1 MRRLRLLVTFII
13 FLCVALKPAVVHAA
27 SMSVHTV
34 TFDADGGKP
43 EPPSQEVEHNH
54 NASMPPQPEKEG
66 HTFRGWFLDDTQY
79 MFTEPVTAD
88 IELIA
93 KYSKMKYGVT
103 FSTQGGTTISSQ
115 IVEYGDCV
123 REPEAKPTRK
133 GYIFTGWYTTKSAET
148 KFNFEEPIKGVTTVY
163 AGWKPEVYTVKFVT
177 GCDIEIE
184 DQKVEFGSRATR
196 PRVSLAK
203 EGYTFVDW
211 VTTEGGSS
219 VFNFGSVIEG
229 NTTIYAK
236 WSRNEYTVEFDLQ
249 NDKASTKVKVKYGDK
264 VSRPKVAPDKEGY
277 VFDDWYEKLYLDI
290 PYDFNAPVSKDLT
303 LYAKYDEAE
312 YTVTFEIG
320 SGSAVPEQKVKY
332 GKCIQ
337 GATTTRAGYIFKGWF
352 KDEDCQMPFSI
363 TTPIKED
370 ITLYAKWQVATYTV
384 RFEFNN
390 GGLSKTESIEY
401 GKTVSEPNAPSRE
414 GYRFEGWYTNSAYS
428 EMYEFSNPVKQ
439 NLILYA
445 KWKGEE
451 NTVTFESNG
460 GMYIPQQKVNS
471 GDKLEKPANPVRID
485 NSEYN
490 VFAGWFKDSSLV
502 RSYNFDLPVTS
513 SFTLYAKWGKTLAPG
528 ESLPTGSSTTTNSQ
542 NSSSLSSSSSTTTNG
557 TTNST
562 VSSTVQST
570 TQSTQSNLNSD
581 IVSENGYILEIPDV
595 DTSQIQSEIGIVQ
608 ESSVAESLES
618 TTTAPEVIVT
628 YEHVDTEESKSEQDT
643 IINEEREESV
653 EESSEEVEEVS
664 EPETADIMSTEVQT
678 ETEEVEMEFVSETEP
693 EPESVYEEDAAD
705 ESQELLPEPEQ
716 DHVRYFNI
724 LFLVAFIVLVLLLV
738 FVFIVVQLLNR
749 VRVYNNEDM
758 SGEYENEKY
767 VMVYKTKLSKVRNRQ
782 SKEKHYAL
790 KIPEH
795 VILEAETDDFKATL
809 KKHFC
814 KKHDGEI
821 LVVILYCNN
830 KYLINSQEV
839 SIDAGSTEV
848 FFSRPSSNVNIVDM
862 EDE

>member
-1 MRRLRLLVTFII
+1 MRRLRLLVTFIV
-13 FLCVALKPAVVHAA
+13 FLYVVLEPAVVHATG
-27 SMSVHTV
+27 MSTHTV
-34 TFDADGGKP
+34 TFNTDGGKP

-54 NASMPPQPEKEG
+54 NVSMPPQPEKEG
-66 HTFRGWFLDDTQY
+66 HTFIGWFLEDTQY
-79 MFTEPVTAD
+79 MFTEPITAD

-93 KYSKMKYGVT
+93 KYSKMKYGIT
-103 FSTQGGTTISSQ
+103 FNTQGGTTISSQ
-115 IVEYGDCV
+115 IVEYGDCA
-123 REPEAKPTRK
+123 REPEARPTRK

-148 KFNFEEPIKGVTTVY
+148 KFNFEEPIKGVTAVY
-163 AGWKPEVYTVKFVT
+163 AGWEPEVYTVKFVT

-196 PRVSLAK
+196 PRVSLVK
-203 EGYTFVDW
+203 EGYTFRDW
-211 VTTEGGSS
+211 VTTNGGSS
-219 VFNFGSVIEG
+219 IFNFGFVIEG

-236 WSRNEYTVEFDLQ
+236 WDRNEYTIEFEPQ
-249 NDKASTKVKVKYGDK
+249 NGNLSTKVKVKYGDK
-264 VSRPKVAPDKEGY
+264 VSRPTVVPDKEGY
-277 VFDDWYEKLYLDI
+277 IFDDWYEKLYLDI
-290 PYDFNAPVSKDLT
+290 PYDFNAPVSKDMT

-312 YTVTFEIG
+312 YTVTFETG
-320 SGSAVPEQKVKY
+320 SGSAIPEQKVKY
-332 GKCIQ
+332 GKRIQ
-337 GATTTRAGYIFKGWF
+337 GATTTRAGYTFKGWF
-352 KDEDCQMPFSI
+352 RDEDCQIPFST

-370 ITLYAKWQVATYTV
+370 ITLYAKWQVTTYTV
-384 RFEFNN
+384 CFEYNN
-390 GGLSKTESIEY
+390 GGLSKTESVEY
-401 GKTVSEPNAPSRE
+401 GKTVSEPSAPSRE

-451 NTVTFESNG
+451 NTITFESNG
-460 GMYIPQQKVNS
+460 GTYIPQQKVNS
-471 GDKLEKPANPVRID
+471 GDKLEKPTNPVRTD

-542 NSSSLSSSSSTTTNG
+542 NSSSLSSSSNTTTNG

-618 TTTAPEVIVT
+618 TTTVPEVIVT
-628 YEHVDTEESKSEQDT
+628 YEHADTEESKSEQDT

-724 LFLVAFIVLVLLLV
+724 LFLVAFIALVLLLV
-738 FVFIVVQLLNR
+738 FVFIIVQSFNR
-749 VRVYNNEDM
+749 VRVYNNEDT

-767 VMVYKTKLSKVRNRQ
+767 IMVYKTKLSKVRNRQ

-795 VILEAETDDFKATL
+795 VMLEAYTNDFKATL

-814 KKHDGEI
+814 KKHDGET
-821 LVVILYCNN
+821 LVVILYYNN